1 MTARHL
7 YTGNKAVVVG
17 GTHGIG
23 LATVRA
29 LLEGGAEVLLT
40 GRDAQNVLA
49 AQQELGS
56 RALVVQSDTG
66 SMADIAALGALV
78 AEKLGAVDFVHI
90 NAGIARLEPFDQVTE
105 ESYDTTFDVNT
116 KGAFFTVQRLSP
128 LVREGGSFVFTS
140 SIADEGGTAG
150 MSVYSASKAALRSLA
165 SGFAAD
171 LLPRKI
177 RVNVVSPGFI
187 QTPTLGVSGFS
198 QEERTAFEKLG
209 DEITPMKRHGTAE
222 EVARAVLF
230 LAFEATF
237 TTGARLVV
245 DGGLSL

>member
-1 MTARHL
+1 MGLWGKR
-7 YTGNKAVVVG
+7 AVVTG

-29 LLEGGAEVLLT
+29 LLEGGAEVILT
-40 GRDAQNVLA
+40 GRSEQNVESVRQKFGEK
-49 AQQELGS
+49 AQ
-56 RALVVQSDTG
+56 VVCSDTAN
-66 SMADIAALGALV
+66 MADIDTLGALV
-78 AEKLGAVDFVHI
+78 AERFGQVDFVHI
-90 NAGIARLEPFDQVTE
+90 NAGIARLEPFDQVSE
-105 ESYDTTFDVNT
+105 ASYDQTFDTNT
-116 KGAFFTVQRLSP
+116 KGAFFTVQRLAP
-128 LVREGGSFVFTS
+128 LVQDGGSFVFTS
-140 SIADEGGTAG
+140 SIADEGGTAN

-187 QTPTLGVSGFS
+187 QTPTMGVTGFS
-198 QEERTAFEKLG
+198 REERAAFEKLG
-209 DEITPMKRHGTAE
+209 DEITPMKRHGTPE
-222 EVARAVLF
+222 EVAQAVLF
-230 LAFEATF
+230 LAFDATF